1 MYNAEHLVELKSV
14 FKKVRKP
21 SAKQKLFEVRKS
33 YFWLGKK
40 GIIPF
45 SVVSVV
51 PPFEGD
57 FSPEILKEKLAL
69 KEHWS
74 TWWA

>member
-1 MYNAEHLVELKSV
+1 MYNAEHIELKSV

-21 SAKQKLFEVRKS
+21 SAKQKLFEVWKS
-33 YFWLGKK
+33 YFWLVKN

-45 SVVSVV
+45 SAVSVV
-51 PPFEGD
+51 SPFGGD
-57 FSPEILKEKLAL
+57 FFPEILKEKIAL
-69 KEHWS
+69 KKHWS